1 VPIPKKLPAE
11 ESVMGT
17 SPSVQTCGQ
26 QFGMCDP
33 ISDTVKE
40 DVTASHHYSVISVER
55 SYPACTQSSDWSS
68 DDESSAGTSQL
79 LHGTDD
85 AVQTDACVQTNALWP
100 STGSKCKCC
109 SRPPRAPLD
118 KQRNDVLANNLPQR
132 RLSEGLSELTG
143 VPVVGPN
150 IRGVREEYQ
159 LIMHLQRAL
168 FGGVYKAKGRTSRQD
183 FAIKVLHKNELQ
195 KARETQSIE
204 FCEVPLHEITFAKAM
219 RGHEHVMKVEEHF
232 EDTYCHYVVFE
243 FCRGGDLLEALKQKP
258 TGFHEEEAQ
267 FYMRQAVHGLAYLHG
282 KGVAMQD
289 VSLENML
296 LGVNPI
302 SGQFQVKIIDPGQAV
317 TFFKEQNGQ
326 EIPVDFGGLVGKSF
340 RPPEL
345 HDQKPY
351 LATKVDSWCLG
362 WSTFYLLTAQPLFMS
377 ADPAQKDADWQ
388 LFNKQGNYALRQ
400 KSPRTSEL
408 GINFISSLMALEPAK
423 RLSIQEAMNN
433 PWLTAAVPAVM
444 APQESATAYLADP
457 GRPEAAFFTRDRDA
471 AEGGA

>member
-1 VPIPKKLPAE
+1 
-11 ESVMGT
+11 
-17 SPSVQTCGQ
+17 
-26 QFGMCDP
+26 
-33 ISDTVKE
+33 
-40 DVTASHHYSVISVER
+40 
-55 SYPACTQSSDWSS
+55 
-68 DDESSAGTSQL
+68 
-79 LHGTDD
+79 
-85 AVQTDACVQTNALWP
+85 
-100 STGSKCKCC
+100 
-109 SRPPRAPLD
+109 
-118 KQRNDVLANNLPQR
+118 
-132 RLSEGLSELTG
+132 
-143 VPVVGPN
+143 VVGPN
-150 IRGVREEYQ
+150 IQGSREEYQ
-159 LIMHLQRAL
+159 LIMHLQSAL
-168 FGGVYKAKGRTSRQD
+168 FGGVYEAKGRTSRRD

-195 KARETQSIE
+195 KAQETQSIE